1 MEVYKSETRE
11 VIKRFLSHR
20 LSFHACLTALDSALA
35 DLTSRYTGEQ
45 IAPLRDLILENN
57 NIVMKE
63 MERRGPSPFLDSRI
77 LAAFGDGIAIV
88 DYRPGEVLFEQG
100 ESGDAVFHIQKGRVR
115 LTVASKLGKQ
125 AVIGVLGAGSFLGEA
140 CLRGQPHAATATAI
154 GKASIARLDKLTVVR
169 LLGENLAFS
178 ELFAGH
184 LLSRSLRMEED
195 MIYQI
200 LNSHEK
206 RLARV
211 LLLLADFGKKG
222 RPKSVIAKISFES
235 LAQMIGSSISRVGFF
250 MRKFRKL
257 GFIDY
262 NGELRI
268 NNSLLSVVIQDQ
280 FVTVATDP
288 LVETLSPR
296 RAPGRKG
303 K

>member
-11 VIKRFLSHR
+11 LIKRFLNRR
-20 LSFHACLTALDSALA
+20 LSFHDCLTALDNALA
-35 DLTSRYTGEQ
+35 DLTSRLTGEQ
-45 IAPLRDLILENN
+45 IAPLRALILENN

-63 MERRGPSPFLDSRI
+63 MERRGPSPFLSPRI
-77 LAAFGDGIAIV
+77 LAAFGDGITVA
-88 DYRPGEVLFEQG
+88 DYRPGQVLFEQG

-115 LTVASKLGKQ
+115 LTVVSKLGKQ
-125 AVIGVLGAGSFLGEA
+125 AAIGVLGAGSFLGEA
-140 CLRGQPHAATATAI
+140 CLRGHPHAATAIAV
-154 GKASIARLDKLTVVR
+154 GKASIARLDRLTVIR

-288 LVETLSPR
+288 PAETLSPR
-296 RAPGRKG
+296 RTAGRRG